1 MPAELF
7 CETHA
12 AGHVIGSA
20 RPNQSL
26 GFNRGSEKE
35 NWIRTFPWFT
45 LLASWAASFGLQH
58 RWDASLLWVDGGG
71 PVSDLAQ
78 AAAYGDV
85 QRQVLTVLLGTL
97 GVWLLLRAKGRGL
110 RRAGGAPGCSS
121 PTTVGQQSATF
132 GLTIRRSCCDGDLPG
147 DDRIA
152 LLPGRAWPCRSL

>member
-58 RWDASLLWVDGGG
+58 RGDASLLWVDGGG

-110 RRAGGAPGCSS
+110 RRAGGGAWLFIAYYGWAAVSYFWADDPAI
-121 PTTVGQQSATF
+121 V
-132 GLTIRRSCCDGDLPG
+132 LRRRSSW
-147 DDRIA
+147 R
-152 LLPGRAWPCRSL
+152 